1 MEIKEQRVGAVLVLK
16 PEGPLKGDDVE
27 DFKKRTAQA
36 LSESLGRCVID
47 ATAVQFIDSTG
58 LEALL
63 DMNEA
68 VAETGHPLKVCCVN
82 ETIREVLELTQLAA
96 QFEQFPDVNSAVRSF
111 L

>member
-27 DFKKRTAQA
+27 DFKTRMSQA
-36 LSESLGRCVID
+36 LGETLGRCVID

-82 ETIREVLELTQLAA
+82 ETIREVLELTQLAS
-96 QFEQFPDVNSAVRSF
+96 QFEQYPDVNSAVRSF